1 MIVVLRSQLLLFLA
15 IEKQTSQRVRL
26 EDEMLSVKSES
37 VVELALLG
45 VEYERKQE
53 VMYAKLMDDHK
64 KSLEKGKIFKNS
76 KI

>member
-1 MIVVLRSQLLLFLA
+1 
-15 IEKQTSQRVRL
+15 
-26 EDEMLSVKSES
+26 MLSVKSES